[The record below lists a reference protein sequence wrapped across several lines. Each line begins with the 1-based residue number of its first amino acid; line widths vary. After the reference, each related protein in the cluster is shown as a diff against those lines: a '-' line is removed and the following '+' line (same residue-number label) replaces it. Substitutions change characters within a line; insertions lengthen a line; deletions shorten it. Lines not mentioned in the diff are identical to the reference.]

1 MKRNN
6 SKSQAGAVALF
17 TVLFATLLITVLTV
31 GFLRLMIQEQQRAQ
45 NQDLAQSALDS
56 ATSGVE
62 DAKRVIRKCA
72 EGNNVACKAIED
84 QQCDTVLKAQVITRP
99 GTSSKT
105 TINSGDAGT
114 ESDLNQAY
122 TCVIID
128 MLSPDFIGNLE
139 ENKSQVIPLRAD
151 GSFNKIVIEWMHK
164 NNGGGGAGYSGGDVD
179 YIETPPPS
187 SGSAALPQRDA
198 WSEYSPA
205 LLRVQTVLPPSPSKT
220 VSLAELDTSVASTVF
235 LKPAIVSD
243 VLDTVD
249 TLVSVGADRAADL
262 GIAATPNEPA
272 SVTCSNKMY
281 TDGSYACRATLQ
293 MVSGEVASESPVAF
307 LRLTSLYGATSYR
320 VSLAKDA
327 TPANFDGVQPSV
339 DSTGSASNVFRRIK
353 SRLLIEQAAEAGLP
367 LPDAAIDV
375 TGNLCKDF
383 FITDETSET
392 MKSCRTR

>member
-17 TVLFATLLITVLTV
+17 TVLFTTLLITVLTV

-139 ENKSQVIPLRAD
+139 ENKSQVIP
-151 GSFNKIVIEWMHK
+151 
-164 NNGGGGAGYSGGDVD
+164 
-179 YIETPPPS
+179 
-187 SGSAALPQRDA
+187 
-198 WSEYSPA
+198 
-205 LLRVQTVLPPSPSKT
+205 
-220 VSLAELDTSVASTVF
+220 
-235 LKPAIVSD
+235 
-243 VLDTVD
+243 
-249 TLVSVGADRAADL
+249 
-262 GIAATPNEPA
+262 
-272 SVTCSNKMY
+272 
-281 TDGSYACRATLQ
+281 
-293 MVSGEVASESPVAF
+293 
-307 LRLTSLYGATSYR
+307 
-320 VSLAKDA
+320 
-327 TPANFDGVQPSV
+327 
-339 DSTGSASNVFRRIK
+339 
-353 SRLLIEQAAEAGLP
+353 
-367 LPDAAIDV
+367 
-375 TGNLCKDF
+375 
-383 FITDETSET
+383 
-392 MKSCRTR
+392 